1 MQEKEPIIQ
10 YIQAPQKGNKMTGS
24 ELKIFQQIGTSL
36 EEISKLIKDANSL
49 TVKNVNPN
57 NKNTV
62 ESKIVDAID
71 KLTSAVDKS
80 TLHETKLAESVTKI
94 ATNIEKLTLEV
105 KDIRKAIAD
114 AGFEIN
120 ETLLKSTEIKKN
132 AKK

>member
-94 ATNIEKLTLEV
+94 ATNIEKLEV